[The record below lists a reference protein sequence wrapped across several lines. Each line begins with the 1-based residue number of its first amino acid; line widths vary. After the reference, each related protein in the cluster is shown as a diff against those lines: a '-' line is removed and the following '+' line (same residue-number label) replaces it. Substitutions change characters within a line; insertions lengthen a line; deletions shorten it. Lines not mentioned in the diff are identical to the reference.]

1 MMVGVSNLKKLAVIL
16 AVLVIL
22 LVGCSSGK
30 YTDKIDK
37 AVKIQEK
44 KQQKIAKNDSGDEV
58 KHFDKKDANIYVF
71 NKGKYVILEYK
82 PLSDDAEVCYYT
94 YEFENG
100 KAHYKKDFNSKGYYQ
115 AHEPDYKEENMN

>member
-1 MMVGVSNLKKLAVIL
+1 MKKLAVIL

-22 LVGCSSGK
+22 LAGCSSGK

-37 AVKIQEK
+37 AVKMQEK
-44 KQQKIAKNDSGDEV
+44 KQQKIAKNDLGDEV

-100 KAHYKKDFNSKGYYQ
+100 KAHYKKDFNSKRYYQ

>member
-1 MMVGVSNLKKLAVIL
+1 MKKLAVIL

-44 KQQKIAKNDSGDEV
+44 KQ
-58 KHFDKKDANIYVF
+58 
-71 NKGKYVILEYK
+71 
-82 PLSDDAEVCYYT
+82 LSDDAEVCYYT
-94 YEFENG
+94 YEFENS
-100 KAHYKKDFNSKGYYQ
+100 KAHYKKDFNSKRYYQ